1 MAQNKFLSF
10 LNSLDKG
17 ASDRNSITEFL
28 ANVLT
33 PGDEM
38 EYVNG
43 QLMSSG
49 GKPVENIG
57 DETYYG
63 TLGQANFAGN
73 DPVKEGLLSKMT
85 EAPDKAAKKFGLLNK
100 DVQAPDNDDYS
111 LLYGLRPQSPIIQ
124 TTLPDITD
132 EQEFFNFVE
141 KYKDDPLF
149 KQYMGDMEMM
159 RKVFD
164 LSKQQNLDL

>member
-43 QLMSSG
+43 ELMTAG
-49 GKPVENIG
+49 GQPVEDIG
-57 DETYYG
+57 RKTYYG

-73 DPVKEGLLSKMT
+73 DPVKDGLLSKMT

-100 DVQAPDNDDYS
+100 DVQVPSSDVYS
-111 LLYGLRPQSPIIQ
+111 LLYGVQPDSPIIQ

-141 KYKDDPLF
+141 EFKDDPAFGRYKGNL
-149 KQYMGDMEMM
+149 EMM

-164 LSKQQNLDL
+164 LMKQQNLDL